1 MKSRERYTIQKIL
14 ISDKV
19 YFRTR
24 NIIGNKG
31 VHYTI
36 RWTIQQEDVTVL
48 NVYTPSIRASKDM
61 QSKWI
66 ELKGEMGK
74 AILIITD
81 LITSLYNTV
90 EQRED

>member
-19 YFRTR
+19 YFGTR

-36 RWTIQQEDVTVL
+36 GWTIQQEDVTVL
-48 NVYTPSIRASKDM
+48 NVYTPSIRAS
-61 QSKWI
+61 
-66 ELKGEMGK
+66 ELQKTCSRNG
-74 AILIITD
+74 
-81 LITSLYNTV
+81 SN
-90 EQRED
+90 